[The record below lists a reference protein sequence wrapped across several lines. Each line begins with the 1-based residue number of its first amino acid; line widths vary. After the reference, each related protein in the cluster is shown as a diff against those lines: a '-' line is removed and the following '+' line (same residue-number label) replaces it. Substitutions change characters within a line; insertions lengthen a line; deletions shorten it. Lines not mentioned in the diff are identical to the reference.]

1 MKFSDECSAFLTAS
15 MFVDVVEFEQYLEKI
30 FGKASQVFDPFVS
43 FMINDPSGKELQG
56 LNPIERMTKDQEFE
70 DRCFSFLKS
79 KGYECGD
86 LWEYAYEIICYFSWY
101 YSGGILELFK
111 HRQAES
117 QGPRIYLTKIISN
130 VTDISTLPRMIEA
143 YRGMSIAE
151 WESGR
156 FGMSWSLDIEKA
168 KEFAFTVYY
177 GEPSGVVVKA
187 YIPRDMVFYFDPD
200 DTEREIAIENNA
212 DINGLIV
219 CR

>member
-1 MKFSDECSAFLTAS
+1 MKFSDECSAFLTVS
-15 MFVDVVEFEQYLEKI
+15 MCINVVEFEQYLEER
-30 FGKASQVFDPFVS
+30 FGEASRVFDPFVS
-43 FMINDPSGKELQG
+43 FMINDTSGKELQG
-56 LNPIERMTKDQEFE
+56 LNPIERMIKDQEFE
-70 DRCFSFLKS
+70 DRCFDFLKS

-117 QGPRIYLTKIISN
+117 QGPRIYLNKIISN
-130 VTDISTLPRMIEA
+130 ATYISTLPLTMEA

-168 KEFAFTVYY
+168 KAFAFTVYH
-177 GEPSGVVVKA
+177 GEPRGVVVKA

-200 DTEREIAIENNA
+200 DSEQEIAIENNA
-212 DINGLIV
+212 EIIGSIV
-219 CR
+219 CE